1 MIIQHHETKGK
12 GLLWVAR
19 PLLLAASLVILCA
32 TGLFAAQAAPA
43 KQAAAPQYTAQQKE
57 FMATLDKLI
66 AEQNYPLFMQTITM
80 ADSSDMVNAALDW
93 GKTRTL
99 EGAGVV
105 VPATYSALL
114 WATAEVDK
122 SDVTLRNTSALM
134 AMYAILVVA
143 ADGPKCADPTAPEH
157 HMNNMLL
164 QYQRQLDAV
173 AALPADQKRM
183 AIEMAVNLERR
194 IAPKRKNDKYL
205 CRFGEQEQADI
216 AKKADPA
223 SKQPAKQTVL
233 DYTPQFRPRE
243 QWEPEQT
250 TKRAAFTEFLNTL
263 FKTAAAK

>member
-1 MIIQHHETKGK
+1 
-12 GLLWVAR
+12 
-19 PLLLAASLVILCA
+19 
-32 TGLFAAQAAPA
+32 
-43 KQAAAPQYTAQQKE
+43 
-57 FMATLDKLI
+57 
-66 AEQNYPLFMQTITM
+66 
-80 ADSSDMVNAALDW
+80 
-93 GKTRTL
+93 
-99 EGAGVV
+99 
-105 VPATYSALL
+105 
-114 WATAEVDK
+114 
-122 SDVTLRNTSALM
+122 
-134 AMYAILVVA
+134 
-143 ADGPKCADPTAPEH
+143 
-157 HMNNMLL
+157 MNNMLL

-223 SKQPAKQTVL
+223 SKQPAKQPAKQTVL

-263 FKTAAAK
+263 FKTAPAK

>member
-1 MIIQHHETKGK
+1 MKDHHRKTKGN
-12 GLLWVAR
+12 GLVLAAR
-19 PLLLAASLVILCA
+19 PLLLAAALVMLCA

-66 AEQNYPLFMQTITM
+66 AEQNYPLFMQTITK
-80 ADSSDMVNAALDW
+80 ADSNDLVNAALDW

-114 WATAEVDK
+114 WAMAEVDK
-122 SDVTLRNTSALM
+122 SDATLRNTSSLM

-143 ADGPKCADPTAPEH
+143 ADGPKCADASAPER

-164 QYQRQLDAV
+164 QYQRQLDEV
-173 AALPADQKRM
+173 AALPTDQKRM

-216 AKKADPA
+216 AKKGDSAA
-223 SKQPAKQTVL
+223 KQPTL

-250 TKRAAFTEFLNTL
+250 TKRAAFSEFLNTL
-263 FKTAAAK
+263 LKIAPAK